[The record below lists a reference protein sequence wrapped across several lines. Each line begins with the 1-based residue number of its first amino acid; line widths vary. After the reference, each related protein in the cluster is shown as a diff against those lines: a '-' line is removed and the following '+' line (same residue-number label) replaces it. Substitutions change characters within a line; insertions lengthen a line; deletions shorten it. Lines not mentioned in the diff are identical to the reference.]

1 MLFGACRWQ
10 KSKQPEHQSPDP
22 ILVALLQSENDEE
35 AGEEVVES
43 LVEEART
50 KATER
55 ATNQLEERLRQV
67 RESAEEQ
74 IRDRKVKKLAKKL
87 AKSQA
92 AAAAIV
98 ADEAAALAKSQ
109 AAAAAIVA
117 HEVAALAKSQAAAAA
132 IVAHEAAAWAQSVV
146 SHQVVAALLP
156 SDSDEGED
164 SIDVELLLEAAR
176 AEMEAKNAQM
186 IEEEVR
192 LARTSAEERVQDAKE
207 QKLAANSA
215 RTAAVAAA
223 TAQQAAAEAHS
234 IAAEMERVVVCQ
246 FDSYEGFALNDSARA
261 YCVARWTQD
270 VDEDTSDETARSIF
284 STIKVDFSLLK
295 EATNNFHETHLL
307 GQGGCSKVFKGAIY
321 GYTTAIK
328 VFNENDAAWSTQQIE
343 AEIAHLCHIRHP
355 HINKLLAV
363 SFNGPCRC
371 LVLEYMDNGALDTRL
386 RRTPALQ
393 WHERTRI
400 LLHAALGLVHMHSLS
415 PVVVH
420 R

>member
-98 ADEAAALAKSQ
+98 A
-109 AAAAAIVA
+109 
-117 HEVAALAKSQAAAAA
+117 
-132 IVAHEAAAWAQSVV
+132 HEAAAWAQSVV

-156 SDSDEGED
+156 SDSDEEED

-246 FDSYEGFALNDSARA
+246 LDSYEGFALNDSARA

-295 EATNNFHETHLL
+295 EATNNFHETHIL